1 MRRLGALLLLACL
14 ALLAPAT
21 LARAQGAYGG
31 TNVTITFP
39 GNLVGS
45 FAGISLST
53 GPGGPGG
60 FSSSFQMPPV
70 ARMGNATLSQG
81 SFPASQAFWQFQNN
95 IAMNTIARGQVAVA
109 FTDNAGNNVTWVLHN
124 ACPVRISGA
133 GPSGGGTVTVNQME
147 VSFESVTDQ
156 SQ

>member
-31 TNVTITFP
+31 ANVTITFP

-95 IAMNTIARGQVAVA
+95 IAMNTIAAARWPWPSPTTRATTSPGCSTTPVPSEYPGRGQAA
-109 FTDNAGNNVTWVLHN
+109 A
-124 ACPVRISGA
+124 AR
-133 GPSGGGTVTVNQME
+133 
-147 VSFESVTDQ
+147 
-156 SQ
+156 